1 MLFTSPRNLHYPIT
15 VTKLLQKQD
24 DKVTRFAKLFSYY
37 YTTSVTEVDE
47 FGQENEVDKKFP
59 ADFQAEKEGTLR
71 RWFIKEGD
79 VIRREG

>member
-24 DKVTRFAKLFSYY
+24 DKVKRFAKLFSYN

-47 FGQENEVDKKFP
+47 FGQESEVDKKFP
-59 ADFQAEKEGTLR
+59 ADFQAEKEGTLQK
-71 RWFIKEGD
+71 WFIKEGD